1 MNREKNKI
9 IVEYIENTINTTSLY
24 TDRIYRWMN
33 REGSALFDM
42 ESVKEEFCKNG
53 KFYPVKKKE
62 KDEPSFDFDNE
73 EDSDFII
80 PNIEYKDMILCA
92 CQKEKQSEK
101 IDVQFEKR
109 LIWLK
114 EILELNDCEYA
125 ILKLYAYIRR
135 SRILH
140 TFLSD
145 VFPCNR
151 GYRNDFHIQEYPELI
166 KERENENNIGRAL
179 SFDGR
184 LVRSGIFSTE
194 EREYGLSNNVYEIL
208 EIPLKSKEKMKKF
221 LIGEKQKA
229 TISFNDFQFL
239 GKEPDLLKKLLNNA
253 IRTKQKGINIL
264 FYGKP
269 GTGKTEFAKTL
280 CASIKKDLYSVC
292 EGKNSSEEPSRQ
304 ERLNSLKTS
313 DFILAKSAGILLFDE
328 AEDVFD
334 FDLFSPRKKSKVF
347 MNRML
352 EDNIH
357 PIIWTTN
364 NIRSMD
370 DAYIRRFTH
379 LVRFESP
386 DERFRKEIWQLASA
400 ENKLNLSDDD
410 ICSLAQKYQAPPAV
424 IFSVVKSAKLM
435 DGGIREIESSL
446 RMYAKA
452 MGEKYTTEDQSD
464 VFFNP
469 ALLNTD
475 TDMETLANRLCQS
488 NSKAFSLCLYGASGT
503 GKSAYARYIAKKLG
517 LNIIQKRASD
527 LLSRYVGDS
536 EKNIAAA
543 FEEAKQKEAFLI
555 FDEADSL
562 LRDRKY
568 ASHGWEISQVNE
580 MLTWMERHP
589 LPFVCTT
596 NLMDDLDK
604 ASLRRF
610 TFKIKYDYLTTEQ
623 VIQSF
628 AHFFDINVEEK
639 DVSHL
644 TCLAPGD
651 FVVVKKKA
659 DILGYLDN
667 SAELISMLK
676 GEMDVKNET
685 SKPFKIG
692 FV

>member
-1 MNREKNKI
+1 MKREKNKI
-9 IVEYIENTINTTSLY
+9 IIEYIENTINTTSLY

-33 REGSALFDM
+33 REGRALFDM
-42 ESVKEEFCKNG
+42 ESVKKEFCKNG

-62 KDEPSFDFDNE
+62 KEEPSFDFDNE
-73 EDSDFII
+73 EDSEFII
-80 PNIEYKDMILCA
+80 PDIEYKDMILCA
-92 CQKEKQSEK
+92 CQKEKSAEK
-101 IDVQFEKR
+101 IDIQFEQR

-114 EILELNDCEYA
+114 EILGLNDCEYA

-135 SRILH
+135 SRILSA
-140 TFLSD
+140 FLSD

-166 KERENENNIGRAL
+166 KENENNIGQAL

-229 TISFNDFQFL
+229 TISFDDFQFL

-253 IRTKQKGINIL
+253 IRTKQKGINVL
-264 FYGKP
+264 LYGKP

-280 CASIKKDLYSVC
+280 CASINKDLYSVC

-313 DFILAKSAGILLFDE
+313 DFILAKSTGILLFDE

-347 MNRML
+347 MNRLL

-370 DAYIRRFTH
+370 DAYIRRFTR
-379 LVRFESP
+379 LVCFENP
-386 DERFRKEIWQLASA
+386 DEDFRKNIWKKTAN
-400 ENKLNLSDDD
+400 ENKLDLSEKDA
-410 ICSLAQKYQAPPAV
+410 CSLASKYQAPPA
-424 IFSVVKSAKLM
+424 IISSAVKGAKLM
-435 DGGIREIESSL
+435 KGGIREIEDSL
-446 RMYAKA
+446 DMYAKA
-452 MGEKYTTEDQSD
+452 MGEKYINDNQASA
-464 VFFNP
+464 FFNP

-475 TDMETLANRLCQS
+475 TDMETLANRLCKS
-488 NSKAFSLCLYGASGT
+488 DSKAFSLCLYGASGT
-503 GKSAYARYIAKKLG
+503 GKSAYARYIAQKFGMKV
-517 LNIIQKRASD
+517 IQKRASD
-527 LLSRYVGDS
+527 LLDKFVGES
-536 EKNIAAA
+536 EKLIANA
-543 FEEAKQKEAFLI
+543 FEEAKQKESMLI

-568 ASHGWEISQVNE
+568 ASYSWQVSQVNE

-610 TFKIKYDYLTTEQ
+610 TFKIKYDYLNAEQ

-628 AHFFDINVEEK
+628 AHFFGVAVDEK
-639 DVSHL
+639 DISHL

-659 DILGYLDN
+659 DILGCLDN
-667 SAELISMLK
+667 KKELTHMLSE
-676 GEMDVKNET
+676 EMSVKKEVA
-685 SKPFKIG
+685 KPFKIG